1 MTDSICSMKNISTY
15 YSSRDWLPWS
25 VIALTVAVCLL
36 SVMAVNVPLAII
48 MTALFVMIEVGA
60 FLSTYYV
67 ISGDELKVHS
77 SFRVTT
83 YPIAAI
89 REIKPTNSWLAAPAA
104 SLSNRIAVTFT
115 RESGLNRSIPLIISP
130 SRQAEFIRR
139 LQSINPEIDIKVPE
153 KSVS

>member
-1 MTDSICSMKNISTY
+1 
-15 YSSRDWLPWS
+15 
-25 VIALTVAVCLL
+25 
-36 SVMAVNVPLAII
+36 MAVNVLLAII
-48 MTALFVMIEVGA
+48 MTALFVMIEVCA

-139 LQSINPEIDIKVPE
+139 LQSINPEIDVKVPE